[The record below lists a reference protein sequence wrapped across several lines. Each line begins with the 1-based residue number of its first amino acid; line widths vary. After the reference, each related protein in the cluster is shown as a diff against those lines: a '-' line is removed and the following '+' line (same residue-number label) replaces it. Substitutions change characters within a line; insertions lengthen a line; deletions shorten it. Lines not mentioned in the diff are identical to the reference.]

1 MLKSKKKHF
10 LFKCSTLE
18 EKRAVSL
25 IDIYLEYK
33 NDPLLNT
40 SLKFARLMGADDP
53 YIMRNIIKLLLA
65 LFSFLVWFVTLR
77 PNKQL

>member
-1 MLKSKKKHF
+1 MYLKH
-10 LFKCSTLE
+10 
-18 EKRAVSL
+18 
-25 IDIYLEYK
+25 K

-53 YIMRNIIKLLLA
+53 YIIRYIRKLLLA
-65 LFSFLVWFVTLR
+65 LFSILVWFVALR